1 MISFLSR
8 ANVRTLALAGAI
20 ALGTGMS
27 AAASAASPVSP
38 AASPVQTISNLP
50 LHAFQ
55 PADYRHRP
63 GKRHMDQ
70 RHMHRKLG
78 PRQIRRSLRHRG
90 FHGIEILRERRHVYV
105 VRAHGWRGH
114 PVRLV
119 VDARS
124 AEILR
129 RKPLRHDYNWGYGWS
144 RGW

>member
-1 MISFLSR
+1 MISSLSR
-8 ANVRTLALAGAI
+8 AHARKWAMAGVIAI
-20 ALGTGMS
+20 GAGVSGTAVS
-27 AAASAASPVSP
+27 AAPLPAAPMSFQAASSLPSAAVQPVE
-38 AASPVQTISNLP
+38 
-50 LHAFQ
+50 
-55 PADYRHRP
+55 YRHRA
-63 GKRHMDQ
+63 GK

-90 FHGIEILRERRHVYV
+90 FYGIEILRERRHVYV

-129 RKPLRHDYNWGYGWS
+129 RKPIRHGYNWGYQWN